1 MSGAHLGIERLNAAV
16 GHVSLRCVPRIESEI
31 GFCIRLVRLH
41 NVRTAHTDNREDLSE
56 SVAIPDGDRV
66 DMQSNVD
73 MQSTWTCKARRH
85 VKHVGRNLLLRYS
98 CYDSFAALIDLVRN
112 GRPNFKDRLER
123 LAERLSGC
131 EDL

>member
-16 GHVSLRCVPRIESEI
+16 WHVSLRCVPRIDSET
-31 GFCIRLVRLH
+31 GFCIRLVRPH

-56 SVAIPDGDRV
+56 SVAIPDGNRV
-66 DMQSNVD
+66 DMQSIVGI
-73 MQSTWTCKARRH
+73 QSAWTCKAL
-85 VKHVGRNLLLRYS
+85 GRNLLLRYS